1 MGFWKE
7 QVVTNSAGE
16 RFIADVWQAEVPG
29 DGCTEIHTK
38 RKLAA
43 GEVWPPPKA
52 QPAPDPEAV
61 RRAREL
67 EGLRRDIQ
75 GFVLDSADSPL
86 DERDK
91 QNLRDRLEWERR
103 Q

>member
-7 QVVTNSAGE
+7 QVVTNAVGE
-16 RFIADVWQAEVPG
+16 RLLADVWQPEFHG
-29 DGCTEIHTK
+29 DGYTEIRAK
-38 RKLAA
+38 RKLAH

-61 RRAREL
+61 RRARAL
-67 EGLRRDIQ
+67 DSLRREIQ
-75 GFVLDSADSPL
+75 GFVVSADSPL

-91 QNLRDRLEWERR
+91 QNLRERLDWERR